1 MLARLRS
8 QDAIRYPAR
17 ENVRPL
23 VNRLV
28 GDAYC
33 MGSSGYSAAQQFD
46 GFGFLHGAI

>member
-1 MLARLRS
+1 MLARLNC
-8 QDAIRYPAR
+8 QHTICNPAWQ
-17 ENVRPL
+17 NVRPL
-23 VNRLV
+23 IDRLV